1 MDPATLVCLANP
13 EVVSYVRDATIAAT
27 VPVVAKQVID
37 AYGGPGVLLGTA
49 WPVILLTL
57 AITTWR
63 TYHVRSVRAWLL
75 LFAVLI
81 NMTNGVNATM
91 LRIIPPSEL
100 HLPTHLIMA
109 CVLSNYKMAFV
120 ASAGAWR
127 FGQVFAVESRKKLV
141 IWGLT
146 AFFMAW
152 ATALSI
158 LGCVEINR
166 NQRVSKTYWGLVVG
180 IAVVYIIAGA
190 LTFTRVLQKMEN
202 EFKIISPRKVKSTA
216 SSQAPLSITY
226 LRISNNIA
234 IGVTLLC
241 AFLAIVVSQAFDSVA
256 NPYVLSGTLL
266 ITSTWNLAEAM
277 FEVFTI
283 FQQAAPSGPSTPSAT
298 GPSVTGPSVTA

>member
-1 MDPATLVCLANP
+1 MDPAACFANP
-13 EVVSYVRDATIAAT
+13 AVVDAIKAATIAAT

-37 AYGGPGVLLGTA
+37 AYAGPGVLIGTT

-81 NMTNGVNATM
+81 NMTNAVNATM
-91 LRIIPPSEL
+91 IRVLPPSEL
-100 HLPTHLIMA
+100 HLPTHLTMA

-127 FGQVFAVESRKKLV
+127 FGQVFAVEARKKLV

-146 AFFMAW
+146 AFFMGW

-158 LGCVEINR
+158 LGCVELNR
-166 NQRVSKTYWGLVVG
+166 NQRVSKAYWGLVVG

-190 LTFTRVLQKMEN
+190 LTFTRVLQKMED
-202 EFKIISPRKVKSTA
+202 EFKNISPRKSKSTA

-234 IGVTLLC
+234 ISVTLLC
-241 AFLAIVVSQAFDSVA
+241 ALLAIIVSQAFDCKFVVDCSRHYD
-256 NPYVLSGTLL
+256 NF
-266 ITSTWNLAEAM
+266 N
-277 FEVFTI
+277 
-283 FQQAAPSGPSTPSAT
+283 
-298 GPSVTGPSVTA
+298 